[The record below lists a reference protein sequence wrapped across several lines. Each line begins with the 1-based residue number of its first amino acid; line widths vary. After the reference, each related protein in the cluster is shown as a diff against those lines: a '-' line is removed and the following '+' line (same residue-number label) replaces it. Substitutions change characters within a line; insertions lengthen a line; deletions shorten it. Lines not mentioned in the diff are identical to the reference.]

1 MDELYPPGPPA
12 VADDL
17 TAPGPAYKR
26 QAKVALLSLLLF
38 IALYLSLTGWFA
50 WTAYSYFVNA
60 AAVEQGAWVGYG
72 FAAAAAFLTIFLL
85 KALFFVNR
93 GGEINDI
100 EVTAEEEPRLFE
112 FLHRLADE
120 AGAPRPHRVFLSGR
134 VNAAVFYDLTLLN
147 LIFPSKKNLEIGLA
161 LVNGLNLG
169 EFKAVLAH
177 EFGHF
182 RQGSMAVGR
191 WVYVAQ
197 QIATHIIYQRDI
209 LDRFLVGLSSI
220 DIRIAWIGWV
230 LRLIVWALRAILDTA
245 FSLVVLAQ
253 RSLSREMEFHADM
266 VSVSLT
272 GSDALVHAL
281 HRLGAADDA
290 WERALG
296 FAGQELAAGRAV
308 TDVFVIQKIVTQRM
322 KDILDDEN
330 YDCPPPLPEG
340 DREGHRVFD
349 AEDAQPPKMWSTHP
363 PNHDRENNA
372 KKQYIAANI
381 DERPAWD
388 VFADP
393 QQLRERMT
401 EHLLTQAPD
410 APQLQKSPVTESV
423 SLVNQQYTKKIFDR
437 RYRGSYMGRSVVREY
452 ATADEAIAPADL
464 SLSVQEQFAT
474 LYPHDLSERFEHW
487 RNLEQERETLRALRD
502 GLLEPPD
509 GIIRHRGVILKRKEL
524 PEAIEETR
532 AECDEA
538 RRELCEHDRKVRG
551 VHNAAAAS
559 LGSDWQAYHTG
570 LVQLLHY
577 ADHSLANLAD
587 VQARLANLWA
597 VITADGKISSGEVK
611 QLLHVAKDL
620 YSVLASINTATPD
633 VRLSSD
639 VAQSLGVESWNAA
652 LAEEFN
658 LPEPNKENIGDWL
671 GAAEGWMGYYQNAL
685 AALQTDSLETLLAAE
700 ARIEQAT
707 TRGVDAGTPASP
719 AAIPAQYPVL
729 LPNTERKLQ
738 RRLGLWDRFQ
748 TATGFFP
755 ALARFGVATTI
766 VGGLLGAGM
775 YSSSGADITVYNGL
789 ATAVTVTAVD
799 ETVSVAPLSSAEL
812 SVSTAPDLVIQ
823 THTRDGLLVE
833 TLEVDA
839 SNSFS
844 TYVYNVASAMP
855 LVRWKAVYGST
866 GESPPVFLGAQP
878 WLTANV
884 DYLFEEPPESIN
896 TSGSGGSRS
905 VLSEFP
911 DFDPRYIEDYFPN
924 GKVNDATI
932 LSHATWD
939 HPNAPYTTLWLAAA
953 SEMDGFDDVLSRRLQ
968 RDPNDVLAL
977 RFEQETAGSDE
988 LRADVCE
995 RHAAQA
1001 AASPGNYDWQY
1012 LTGRCSTYSDDN
1024 TTVFLDLYA
1033 VAPDNQWVAA
1043 AAGYE
1048 FAEIGQWE
1056 QALTAWES
1064 AYATNAGMR
1073 VIYGEEIARAR
1084 RMLHG
1089 TDADISDLV
1098 AMTPW
1103 LQMQQ
1108 NLQSEEM
1115 LTTPGLAA
1123 YQLLLQGDL
1132 EGAIADAEAS
1142 GAQVEE
1148 ILRLA
1153 AASDGASGEMIAAAL
1168 DLDPSQGINQGSIWI
1183 AVGLAMRHGRP
1194 VDELLLLTD
1203 LMLGPEA
1210 PYAREFFASLPDASA
1225 AEAALRGAR
1234 SGTRGGAYAAG
1245 TVALGQRAPERWREG
1260 AKRLLFIT
1268 ERPYFR

>member
-1 MDELYPPGPPA
+1 MDNLYPPGPAP
-12 VADDL
+12 VAQDL

-50 WTAYSYFVNA
+50 WTAYDYFVNA

-72 FAAAAAFLTIFLL
+72 FAAAAAFLTVFLA

-93 GGEINDI
+93 GGEVNDV
-100 EVTAEEEPRLFE
+100 EVTAEEEPQLFE
-112 FLHRLADE
+112 FLYRLADE

-220 DIRIAWIGWV
+220 DIRIAWIGWL
-230 LRLIVWALRAILDTA
+230 LRLIVWALRALLDSA

-290 WERALG
+290 WDRALG

-308 TDVFVIQKIVTQRM
+308 SDIFVIQKIVTQRM

-330 YDCPPPLPEG
+330 YDCPPALPEG

-372 KKQYIAANI
+372 KKQYIPADI
-381 DERPAWD
+381 DERPAWE
-388 VFADP
+388 VFKNP

-401 EHLLTQAPD
+401 EHLLSQGPD

-423 SLVNQQYTKKIFDR
+423 SLVTQQYTKKIFDR
-437 RYRGSYMGRSVVREY
+437 RYRGSYMGRSVVREF
-452 ATADEAIAPADL
+452 ASADEAIGPADP
-464 SLSVQEQFAT
+464 SLSVQQHFAA
-474 LYPHDLSERFEHW
+474 LYPPDLSERFEHW
-487 RNLEQERETLRALRD
+487 RNLEQEKETLRALRD

-509 GIIRHRGVILKRKEL
+509 GIIRHRGVILKRKDL
-524 PEAIEETR
+524 PDAIEETR

-538 RRELCEHDRKVRG
+538 RRTLCEHDRKVRG

-559 LGSDWQAYHTG
+559 LGGDWQAYHTG
-570 LVQLLHY
+570 LVRLLHY
-577 ADHSLANLAD
+577 ADHSCANLAD
-587 VQARLANLWA
+587 VQGRLANLWA
-597 VITADGKISSGEVK
+597 VVTADGKISSGEVK
-611 QLLHVAKDL
+611 QLLAVAKDL
-620 YSVLASINTATPD
+620 HAVLASINTATPD
-633 VRLSSD
+633 VQLSSD
-639 VAQSLGVESWNAA
+639 IAKDLGVASWGA
-652 LAEEFN
+652 LLKEEFN
-658 LPEPNKENIGDWL
+658 LPEPSKDNLGDWL

-685 AALQTDSLETLLAAE
+685 GALQAETLETLLAAE
-700 ARIEQAT
+700 ASIESAAT
-707 TRGVDAGTPASP
+707 AGTDPGPAPSP
-719 AAIPAQYPVL
+719 GGIPAQYPVL

-775 YSSSGADITVYNGL
+775 YTSSGADITVYNGL
-789 ATAVTVTAVD
+789 ATAVTVTALD
-799 ETVSVAPLSSAEL
+799 ESVSVAPLSSAEL
-812 SVSTAPDLVIQ
+812 SVSTSPDLVIE
-823 THTRDGLLVE
+823 THTRDGMLVE

-844 TYVYNVASAMP
+844 AYVYNVASAMP

-866 GESPPVFLGAQP
+866 GESPPEYLGARS

-884 DYLFEEPPESIN
+884 DHVFEEPPESIN

-905 VLSEFP
+905 VLSGFP
-911 DFDPRYIEDYFPN
+911 DVDPRYLEDYFP
-924 GKVNDATI
+924 GGEVNDETI
-932 LSHATWD
+932 LNHARWD
-939 HPNAPYTTLWLAAA
+939 HPNASYTTLWLTLAANT
-953 SEMDGFDDVLSRRLQ
+953 DRFDEVLARRLQ
-968 RDPNDVLAL
+968 RDPDEVLSL
-977 RFEQETAGSDE
+977 RFEQDMAASDE
-988 LRADVCE
+988 TRDAVCE
-995 RHAAQA
+995 RHTAQA
-1001 AASPGNYDWQY
+1001 AALPDNTDWQY
-1012 LTGRCSTYSDDN
+1012 LASRCVAHDDTSSTPFLNLYS
-1024 TTVFLDLYA
+1024 VS
-1033 VAPDNQWVAA
+1033 PDNPWVAG

-1048 FAEIGQWE
+1048 FAETGQWE
-1056 QALTAWES
+1056 RAIAAWES
-1064 AYATNAGMR
+1064 AYEANAAMR
-1073 VIYGEEIARAR
+1073 VVYADEIARAR
-1084 RMLHG
+1084 RMAQG
-1089 TDADISDLV
+1089 TDADFSDV
-1098 AMTPW
+1098 ASMTPW
-1103 LQMQQ
+1103 LQMQAM
-1108 NLQSEEM
+1108 LQSGE
-1115 LTTPGLAA
+1115 TQAAPGLAP
-1123 YQLLLQGDL
+1123 YQRLLEGDPV
-1132 EGAIADAEAS
+1132 GAIAEAQATDALTDEL
-1142 GAQVEE
+1142 
-1148 ILRLA
+1148 LRMA
-1153 AASDGASGEMIAAAL
+1153 AASDGASDVMIAAAL
-1168 DLDPSQGINQGSIWI
+1168 ELGPNQGISRDSIWTAI
-1183 AVGLAMRHGRP
+1183 GFAMRQGRP
-1194 VDELLLLTD
+1194 VEELFDTAD
-1203 LMLGPEA
+1203 VVLGA
-1210 PYAREFFASLPDASA
+1210 DAAIAREFFASLPNISA
-1225 AEAALRGAR
+1225 AENALRGTR
-1234 SGTRGGAYAAG
+1234 SGTRGAAYAAG
-1245 TVALGQRAPERWREG
+1245 VVALGARAPSEWREG

>member
-1 MDELYPPGPPA
+1 MDNLYPPGPAA

-50 WTAYSYFVNA
+50 WTAYDYFVNA

-72 FAAAAAFLTIFLL
+72 FAAAAAFLTIFLA

-93 GGEINDI
+93 GGEVNDI
-100 EVTAEEEPRLFE
+100 EVTADEEPQLFE
-112 FLHRLADE
+112 FLYRLADE

-220 DIRIAWIGWV
+220 DLRIAWIGWL
-230 LRLIVWALRAILDTA
+230 LRLIVWALRALLDSA

-308 TDVFVIQKIVTQRM
+308 SDIFVIQKIVTQRM

-340 DREGHRVFD
+340 GRESHRVFD
-349 AEDAQPPKMWSTHP
+349 AEDAHPPKMWSTHP

-372 KKQYIAANI
+372 KKHYIPADI

-388 VFADP
+388 VFRNP

-401 EHLLTQAPD
+401 EHLLSQGPD

-423 SLVNQQYTKKIFDR
+423 SLVTQQYARKVFDR
-437 RYRGSYMGRSVVREY
+437 RYRGSYMGRSVVREF
-452 ATADEAIAPADL
+452 ATADEAIATADP
-464 SLSVQEQFAT
+464 SLSVQQQLAT
-474 LYPHDLSERFEHW
+474 LYPPDLSEHFEHW
-487 RNLEQERETLRALRD
+487 RNLEQEKETLRALRD

-524 PEAIEETR
+524 PDAIEEVR

-538 RRELCEHDRKVRG
+538 RRELCEHDRNVRG

-559 LGSDWQAYHTG
+559 LGSDWHAYHTG
-570 LVQLLHY
+570 LVRLLHY
-577 ADHSLANLAD
+577 ADHSSANLAD
-587 VQARLANLWA
+587 VQGRLANLWA
-597 VITADGKISSGEVK
+597 VVTADGKISSGEVK
-611 QLLHVAKDL
+611 QLLVVAKDL
-620 YSVLASINTATPD
+620 HEVLASISAATPD

-639 VAQSLGVESWNAA
+639 IAQRLGVDSWSAI
-652 LAEEFN
+652 LKEELN
-658 LPEPNKENIGDWL
+658 LPEPNKQNLGDWL
-671 GAAEGWMGYYQNAL
+671 GAAEGWIGYYQNAL
-685 AALQTDSLETLLAAE
+685 GALQAETLETLLDAE
-700 ARIEQAT
+700 TRIEKAAT
-707 TRGVDAGTPASP
+707 AGTDPGPAPS
-719 AAIPAQYPVL
+719 AAGIPAQYPVL

-775 YSSSGADITVYNGL
+775 YSSSVADITVYNGL
-789 ATAVTVTAVD
+789 ATAVTVTALD
-799 ETVSVAPLSSAEL
+799 ESVTVAPLSSTEL
-812 SVSTAPDLVIQ
+812 SVSTSPDLVIE
-823 THTRDGLLVE
+823 THTRDGLLIESV
-833 TLEVDA
+833 EVDA
-839 SNSFS
+839 SNAFS
-844 TYVYNVASAMP
+844 SYVYNVASAMP

-866 GESPPVFLGAQP
+866 RESPPHYLGAGS
-878 WLTANV
+878 WITANV
-884 DYLFEEPPESIN
+884 DHLFEEPPESIN

-905 VLSEFP
+905 VLSAFP
-911 DFDPRYIEDYFPN
+911 DFDPRYLEDYFPDGDIN
-924 GKVNDATI
+924 SETI
-932 LSHATWD
+932 LSHARWD
-939 HPNAPYTTLWLAAA
+939 HPNAPYTTIWLSLATT
-953 SEMDGFDDVLSRRLQ
+953 SDSFDEVLARRLQ
-968 RDPNDVLAL
+968 RNPDEVLAL
-977 RFEQETAGSDE
+977 RFEQDMAASDE
-988 LRADVCE
+988 ARAAVCE
-995 RHAAQA
+995 RHTAQA
-1001 AASPGNYDWQY
+1001 AAAPGNMDWQY
-1012 LTGRCSTYSDDN
+1012 LASRCVAKDDN
-1024 TTVFLDLYA
+1024 AATPFSELYS
-1033 VAPDNQWVAA
+1033 VAPDHPWVAG

-1048 FAEIGQWE
+1048 FVEAGRWD
-1056 QALTAWES
+1056 QAVTAWET
-1064 AYATNAGMR
+1064 AYASNVAMR
-1073 VIYGEEIARAR
+1073 VVYADEIARAR
-1084 RMLHG
+1084 RMVHG
-1089 TDADISDLV
+1089 TTAEFSDV
-1098 AMTPW
+1098 ASMTPW
-1103 LQMQQ
+1103 LQMQAM
-1108 NLQSEEM
+1108 LQSGDTEVA
-1115 LTTPGLAA
+1115 PGLAP
-1123 YQLLLQGDL
+1123 YRLLFEGDP
-1132 EGAIADAEAS
+1132 EGAIAAARANDALT
-1142 GAQVEE
+1142 EE
-1148 ILRLA
+1148 LLRMA
-1153 AASDGASGEMIAAAL
+1153 AASDGATDTMIAAAKEL
-1168 DLDPSQGINQGSIWI
+1168 GPDQGISRESLWVAIGF
-1183 AVGLAMRHGRP
+1183 AMRHGQP
-1194 VDELLLLTD
+1194 IDALLD
-1203 LMLGPEA
+1203 SADAMLGSDA
-1210 PYAREFFASLPDASA
+1210 AVAREFFASLPDVGA
-1225 AEAALRGAR
+1225 AERVLRGTHAE
-1234 SGTRGGAYAAG
+1234 TRGAAYAAG
-1245 TVALGQRAPERWREG
+1245 VVALGQRAPSDWREG

-1268 ERPYFR
+1268 ERPYFL